1 MTRITTHHIL
11 LAATG
16 LLMATSGSFAQAP
29 GPESAG
35 VFFERNV
42 EFMSAPIAFDTE
54 TIAGAPYTAEAVTE
68 VTQTLADGNRIVRR
82 TTAEVARDSVGRTR
96 REQGL
101 AMLGPMINAPE
112 AFRHVQITDPEA
124 HTMIILNMKDKTAQ
138 KMPAPNVRFATKVG
152 VAGEAVGGT
161 FEMALPPP
169 PPGVHA
175 QTQMIYS
182 AERSGAMSKPVIESL
197 GRQFV
202 EGVDAE
208 GTRTT
213 STIPAGQVG
222 NELPISVVSERWFS
236 PELKVLVMSRQ
247 SDPRFGETTYRLT
260 NIVRAE
266 PSPALFEIPA
276 DFTVN
281 EAGPERDVIIRRIV
295 K

>member
-1 MTRITTHHIL
+1 MTRITTHHTL
-11 LAATG
+11 LTAAG
-16 LLMATSGSFAQAP
+16 LLMAAGGSFAQTP
-29 GPESAG
+29 GTESAG

-54 TIAGAPYTAEAVTE
+54 TITGAPYSAEAVTE
-68 VTQTLADGNRIVRR
+68 ITQTLADGNRIVRR

-112 AFRHVQITDPEA
+112 EFRHVQITDPEA

-138 KMPAPNVRFATKVG
+138 KMPAPNVRFTTKMG
-152 VAGEAVGGT
+152 VAGEPAGGT

-169 PPGVHA
+169 APGGA
-175 QTQMIYS
+175 NTQMIYR
-182 AERSGAMSKPVIESL
+182 AEQSGPMSKPVIESL
-197 GRQFV
+197 GKQFV
-202 EGVDAE
+202 EGVEAE

-236 PELKVLVMSRQ
+236 PDLKVLVMSRQ
-247 SDPRFGETTYRLT
+247 SDPRFGDTTYRLT